1 MKNTIK
7 RLLPRCVKQ
16 KIVFVCYSFIDFFRF
31 ISGKSKREML
41 PPSRKSY
48 FVGSGNFEGI
58 GEEFLEYFKTLCN
71 LMPDERVLDI
81 GCGIGRMAI
90 PLTKYINGDG
100 TYEGIDIVKQY
111 ISWCNQNITPKYIN
125 FKFQLSDVYNKSYNP
140 KGKIPA
146 HEYGFPFN
154 SEFFDFVFAT
164 SVFTH
169 MLPKDVEHYLTEISR
184 VLRPGGRCLSTFFI
198 LNESVEIQKET
209 KELDFK
215 YDIGIYKTDN
225 VKEHESAVAYREQYI
240 RSLYKKVGLKV
251 REPIHYGSWSGRT
264 IFLSFQDIVITYKS

>member
-1 MKNTIK
+1 
-7 RLLPRCVKQ
+7 
-16 KIVFVCYSFIDFFRF
+16 
-31 ISGKSKREML
+31 ML
-41 PPSRKSY
+41 PPSRRSY
-48 FVGSGNFEGI
+48 FVGSDNFESI

-90 PLTKYINGDG
+90 PLTKYINRNGA
-100 TYEGIDIVKQY
+100 YEGIDIVKQY
-111 ISWCNQNITPKYIN
+111 VSWCNQNITPKYIN
-125 FKFQLSDVYNKSYNP
+125 FRFQLSDLFNKAYNP
-140 KGKIPA
+140 KGEIPA
-146 HEYGFPFN
+146 HEYVFPFN
-154 SEFFDFVFAT
+154 SEFFDFIFAT

-225 VKEHESAVAYREQYI
+225 AKEHESAVAYREQYI
-240 RSLYKKVGLKV
+240 RSLYKKAGLKV

-264 IFLSFQDIVITYKS
+264 IFLSFQDIVIAYKS